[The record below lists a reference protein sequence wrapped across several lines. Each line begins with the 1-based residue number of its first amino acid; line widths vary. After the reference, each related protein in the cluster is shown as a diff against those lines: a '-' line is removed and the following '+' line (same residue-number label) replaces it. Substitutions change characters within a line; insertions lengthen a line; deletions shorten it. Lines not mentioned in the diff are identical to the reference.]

1 MFKLLYISIFMLEIY
16 NYNKMK
22 KSLTIFII
30 AGLVLLTSGLWLFK
44 SFELL
49 NTMDYLHF
57 GVITLIF
64 GCAIFIG
71 LKRLRS
77 EKRGE
82 PVEDELSKKI
92 LQRTAAISYYISLYI
107 WVFLIFLKDR
117 IEFETEELLGTGI
130 LAMAVTFGISWLILN
145 SKGIKNDQ

>member
-1 MFKLLYISIFMLEIY
+1 MLFNSNFVLEIS

-44 SFELL
+44 SFELI

-64 GCAIFIG
+64 VFAIFIG

>member
-1 MFKLLYISIFMLEIY
+1 MLFISNFVLELF
-16 NYNKMK
+16 NNNKMR
-22 KSLTIFII
+22 KSLALFII
-30 AGLVLLTSGLWLFK
+30 AGLVIMTSGLWLFK

-57 GVITLIF
+57 GVIAMIF
-64 GCAIFIG
+64 GFAIFIG

-82 PVEDELSKKI
+82 PLEDELSKKI
-92 LQRTAAISYYISLYI
+92 LQRSAAISYYISLYI

-117 IEFETEELLGTGI
+117 VEFETEELLGTGI
-130 LAMAVTFGISWLILN
+130 LVMAVTFGISWIILN

>member
-1 MFKLLYISIFMLEIY
+1 MLFISNFVLEIF

-22 KSLTIFII
+22 KSLVLFVI
-30 AGLVLLTSGLWLFK
+30 AGLVVLTSGLWLFN

-64 GCAIFIG
+64 GFAIFIG

-82 PVEDELSKKI
+82 PLEDELSKKI
-92 LQRTAAISYYISLYI
+92 LQKTAAISYYISLYI

-117 IEFETEELLGTGI
+117 VEFETEELLGTGI
-130 LAMAVTFGISWLILN
+130 LAMAATFGISWLILN

>member
-1 MFKLLYISIFMLEIY
+1 
-16 NYNKMK
+16 MK
-22 KSLTIFII
+22 KSLVLFVI

-49 NTMDYLHF
+49 NAMDYLHF

-64 GCAIFIG
+64 GFAIFIG
-71 LKRLRS
+71 LKRLGS

-82 PVEDELSKKI
+82 PLEDELSKKI
-92 LQRTAAISYYISLYI
+92 LQKTAAISYYISLYI

-117 IEFETEELLGTGI
+117 VEFETEELLGTGI
-130 LAMAVTFGISWLILN
+130 IAMAATFGISWLILN